1 MESRKRENST
11 SGRFYF
17 ILNSIT
23 KLYKPK
29 TFIMKKQALKRT
41 LKQLLKP
48 LMVFVLIFNLSSCVD
63 ETNSTKATINSGDDT
78 SAPIESAIDLKGKKI
93 GYCTPSLNAP
103 YYQALLQSIQA
114 NVEKNG
120 MIFLSADGQDDINKQ
135 VAAVE
140 DLITKGVDV
149 LLLNPKDPDA
159 LVGATKAA
167 KAAGIPVFI
176 IDSSINPSADFVT
189 TIQSNN
195 LANGEL
201 AGEWLVKKMGKT
213 KMNIALLSGNAGNPV
228 GKTRKQGLLQ
238 GITEEQLRT
247 QGKIDLNVKTQAYTD
262 WSYAGGLKAMED
274 ILVAHS
280 DINVVITESDVCVL
294 GAIKAIAQAG
304 KTNDILIV
312 AGADGQKEA
321 IKYIMDTD
329 FYGCTAMNSPVQ
341 IGKNAVE
348 YAIQYMNGKRDFP
361 KTSFTAPLL
370 ITKDNAAKYYDP
382 KALF

>member
-1 MESRKRENST
+1 MK
-11 SGRFYF
+11 
-17 ILNSIT
+17 T
-23 KLYKPK
+23 KINKSV
-29 TFIMKKQALKRT
+29 
-41 LKQLLKP
+41 LKQILKP
-48 LMVFVLIFNLSSCVD
+48 LMVFALIFNLSSCVEQTD
-63 ETNSTKATINSGDDT
+63 ST
-78 SAPIESAIDLKGKKI
+78 SATVNSSEDTGETITSAIDLTGKKI
-93 GYCTPSLNAP
+93 GYCSPSLNAP
-103 YYQALLQSIQA
+103 YYQALLQSIKA
-114 NVEKNG
+114 TTEKNG
-120 MIFLSADGQDDINKQ
+120 MIFLSADGQNDINKQ

-140 DLITKGVDV
+140 DLITKGVDA

-159 LVGATKAA
+159 LVGVTRMA

-189 TIQSNN
+189 TVQSNN

-201 AGEWLVKKMGKT
+201 AGEWLVKKMGNT
-213 KMNIALLSGNAGNPV
+213 TMNIALLSGNAGNPV

-247 QGKIDLNVKTQAYTD
+247 QGKIDLNIKTQAYTE

-274 ILVAHS
+274 ILVAHP

-304 KTNDILIV
+304 KTDDILIV

-341 IGKNAVE
+341 IGKNAVQ
-348 YAIQYMNGKRDFP
+348 YAIEYINGKRDFP

-370 ITKDNAAKYYDP
+370 ITKENAAKYYNP

>member
-1 MESRKRENST
+1 MKIKNTKKALKQIIKPFMVLTLILSLVSCLEETKTAKEESDNIKST
-11 SGRFYF
+11 SD
-17 ILNSIT
+17 
-23 KLYKPK
+23 
-29 TFIMKKQALKRT
+29 
-41 LKQLLKP
+41 
-48 LMVFVLIFNLSSCVD
+48 VV
-63 ETNSTKATINSGDDT
+63 
-78 SAPIESAIDLKGKKI
+78 ESAIDLKGKKV

-103 YYQALLQSIQA
+103 YYQALLQSIQTA
-114 NVEKNG
+114 TEKNG
-120 MIFLSADGQDDINKQ
+120 MVFMSADGQNDINKQ
-135 VAAVE
+135 IAAVE

-159 LVGATKAA
+159 LVGVTKVA

-176 IDSSINPSADFVT
+176 IDSSIDSSADYVT

-195 LANGEL
+195 LKNGAL
-201 AGEWLVKKMGKT
+201 AGEWLAKKFGSK

-228 GKTRKQGLLQ
+228 GLTRKQGLLQ

-247 QGKIDLNVKTQAYTD
+247 LGYIDLNIKTQAYTD

-274 ILVAHS
+274 VLVAHP

-294 GAIKAIAQAG
+294 GAIKAIKQAG
-304 KTNDILIV
+304 KTDDILIV

-341 IGKNAVE
+341 IGKNAVS

-370 ITKDNAAKYYDP
+370 ITKENAAKYYDP

>member
-1 MESRKRENST
+1 MKTTNIKFSFKQISKVILAGALALSVT
-11 SGRFYF
+11 SCVEK
-17 ILNSIT
+17 LNSS
-23 KLYKPK
+23 K
-29 TFIMKKQALKRT
+29 
-41 LKQLLKP
+41 
-48 LMVFVLIFNLSSCVD
+48 S
-63 ETNSTKATINSGDDT
+63 DT
-78 SAPIESAIDLKGKKI
+78 STNTEQTGELIESAIDLTGKKI

-103 YYQALLQSIQA
+103 YYQALLQSIKSTT
-114 NVEKNG
+114 EKNG
-120 MIFLSADGQDDINKQ
+120 MVFLSADGQDDINKQ
-135 VAAVE
+135 IAAVE
-140 DLITKGVDV
+140 DLITKGVDA

-159 LVGATKAA
+159 LVGVTKMA

-176 IDSSINPSADFVT
+176 IDSSINPKADYVT
-189 TIQSNN
+189 TVQSNN
-195 LANGEL
+195 LANGAL
-201 AGEWLVKKMGKT
+201 AGEWLVKNFKGNR
-213 KMNIALLSGNAGNPV
+213 MNIALLSGNAGNPV
-228 GKTRKQGLLQ
+228 GRTRKQGLLQ

-247 QGKIDLNVKTQAYTD
+247 QGKIDLNVKTQAYTE

-274 ILVAHS
+274 ILVAHP

-304 KTNDILIV
+304 KTDDILIV

-341 IGKNAVE
+341 IGKNAVQ
-348 YAIQYMNGKRDFP
+348 YAIEYMNGKTDFA

-370 ITKDNAAKYYDP
+370 ITKENAAQYYNP

>member
-1 MESRKRENST
+1 MKTKNKT
-11 SGRFYF
+11 SV
-17 ILNSIT
+17 
-23 KLYKPK
+23 
-29 TFIMKKQALKRT
+29 
-41 LKQLLKP
+41 LKQILKP
-48 LMVFVLIFNLSSCVD
+48 LMVFALIFNLSSCVE
-63 ETNSTKATINSGDDT
+63 ETGST
-78 SAPIESAIDLKGKKI
+78 SATVNSAEETGVTVASNVDLTGKKI

-103 YYQALLQSIQA
+103 YYQALLQSIKS
-114 NVEKNG
+114 NTEKNG
-120 MIFLSADGQDDINKQ
+120 MVFLSADGQDDINKQ
-135 VAAVE
+135 IAAVE
-140 DLITKGVDV
+140 DLITKGVDA

-159 LVGATKAA
+159 LVGVTRVA

-176 IDSSINPSADFVT
+176 IDSSIDPSADYVT

-201 AGEWLVKKMGKT
+201 AGEWLVQKMGST

-228 GKTRKQGLLQ
+228 GRTRKQGLLQ

-247 QGKIDLNVKTQAYTD
+247 QGKIDLNIATQAYTE

-274 ILVAHS
+274 ILVAHP

-304 KTNDILIV
+304 KTDDILIV

-341 IGKNAVE
+341 IGKNAVH
-348 YAIQYMNGKRDFP
+348 YAIEYMNGKRDFK

-370 ITKDNAAKYYDP
+370 ITKENAAKYYNP

>member
-1 MESRKRENST
+1 MKTKNKT
-11 SGRFYF
+11 SV
-17 ILNSIT
+17 
-23 KLYKPK
+23 
-29 TFIMKKQALKRT
+29 
-41 LKQLLKP
+41 LKQCLKP
-48 LMVFVLIFNLSSCVD
+48 LMVLALIFNLSSCV
-63 ETNSTKATINSGDDT
+63 EQTGST
-78 SAPIESAIDLKGKKI
+78 SATVNSAEDTGVTVASNVDLTGMKI

-103 YYQALLQSIQA
+103 YYQALLQSIKA
-114 NVEKNG
+114 NTEKNG
-120 MIFLSADGQDDINKQ
+120 MVFLSADGQDDINKQ

-140 DLITKGVDV
+140 DLITKGVDA

-159 LVGATKAA
+159 LVGVTRVA

-176 IDSSINPSADFVT
+176 IDSSINPSADYVT

-201 AGEWLVKKMGKT
+201 AGEWLVKKMGNKT
-213 KMNIALLSGNAGNPV
+213 MNIALLSGNAGNPV
-228 GKTRKQGLLQ
+228 GRTRKQGLLQ

-247 QGKIDLNVKTQAYTD
+247 QGKIDLNVKTQAYTE

-274 ILVAHS
+274 ILVAHP

-304 KTNDILIV
+304 KTDDILIV

-341 IGKNAVE
+341 IGKNAVQ
-348 YAIQYMNGKRDFP
+348 YAIEYINGKRDFK

-370 ITKDNAAKYYDP
+370 ITKENAAKYYNP

>member
-1 MESRKRENST
+1 MK
-11 SGRFYF
+11 
-17 ILNSIT
+17 T
-23 KLYKPK
+23 KTTKSV
-29 TFIMKKQALKRT
+29 
-41 LKQLLKP
+41 LKQFVKP
-48 LMVFVLIFNLSSCVD
+48 FMVLALIMGLTSCVD
-63 ETNSTKATINSGDDT
+63 QSKSTQANVNSSEDT
-78 SAPIESAIDLKGKKI
+78 SEKVESAMDLTGMKI

-103 YYQALLQSIQA
+103 YYQALLQSIEA
-114 NVEKNG
+114 SVEKNG
-120 MIFLSADGQDDINKQ
+120 MIFMSADGQDDINKQ
-135 VAAVE
+135 IAAVE
-140 DLITKGVDV
+140 DLITKGVDA

-159 LVGATKAA
+159 LVGVTKMAA
-167 KAAGIPVFI
+167 KAGIPVFI
-176 IDSSINPSADFVT
+176 IDSSINPSADYVT

-201 AGEWLVKKMGKT
+201 AGEWLAKKFGSK

-247 QGKIDLNVKTQAYTD
+247 LGYIDLNIKTQAYTD

-274 ILVAHS
+274 ALVAHP

-304 KTNDILIV
+304 KTDDILIV

-348 YAIQYMNGKRDFP
+348 YAIQYFNGKRDFP
-361 KTSFTAPLL
+361 KTAFTAPLL
-370 ITKDNAAKYYDP
+370 ITKENAAKYYDP

>member
-1 MESRKRENST
+1 MKTIHSK
-11 SGRFYF
+11 
-17 ILNSIT
+17 IVL
-23 KLYKPK
+23 KL
-29 TFIMKKQALKRT
+29 L
-41 LKQLLKP
+41 
-48 LMVFVLIFNLSSCVD
+48 VVLAIFFNIVSCVEQSQTSD
-63 ETNSTKATINSGDDT
+63 STVKDTEESGKAIVS
-78 SAPIESAIDLKGKKI
+78 EIDLTGKKI

-103 YYQALLQSIQA
+103 YYQALLQSIQT
-114 NVEKNG
+114 NTEKNG
-120 MIFLSADGQDDINKQ
+120 MVFLSADGQDDINKQ

-140 DLITKGVDV
+140 DLITKGVDA

-159 LVGATKAA
+159 LVGVTKAA

-176 IDSSINPSADFVT
+176 IDSSIDPSADYIT

-195 LANGEL
+195 LANGAL
-201 AGEWLVKKMGKT
+201 AGEWLAKKFGKK

-228 GKTRKQGLLQ
+228 GRTRKQGLLQ

-247 QGKIDLNVKTQAYTD
+247 LGYIDLDIKTQMYTN
-262 WSYAGGLKAMED
+262 WSYAGGQKAMED
-274 ILVAHS
+274 ILVAHP

-304 KTNDILIV
+304 KTDDILIV

-321 IKYIMDTD
+321 IKYIMETD

-348 YAIQYMNGKRDFP
+348 YAIQYMNGKRDFS

-370 ITKDNAAKYYDP
+370 ITKENASKYYNP
-382 KALF
+382 NAIF

>member
-1 MESRKRENST
+1 MKTKKMNSV
-11 SGRFYF
+11 
-17 ILNSIT
+17 
-23 KLYKPK
+23 
-29 TFIMKKQALKRT
+29 
-41 LKQLLKP
+41 LKQILKP
-48 LMVFVLIFNLSSCVD
+48 LLALTVIFNLSSCV
-63 ETNSTKATINSGDDT
+63 EEKSST
-78 SAPIESAIDLKGKKI
+78 SATVNSSETKEEAIQSTVDLKGKKI

-103 YYQALLQSIQA
+103 YYQALLQSIKTTTE
-114 NVEKNG
+114 NNG
-120 MIFLSADGQDDINKQ
+120 MVFLSADGQDDINKQ
-135 VAAVE
+135 IAAVE
-140 DLITKGVDV
+140 DLITKGVDA

-159 LVGATKAA
+159 LVGVTKVA
-167 KAAGIPVFI
+167 KAAGVPVFI

-201 AGEWLVKKMGKT
+201 AGEWLAKKFGSK

-228 GKTRKQGLLQ
+228 GRTRKQGLLQ
-238 GITEEQLRT
+238 GIAEEQLRS
-247 QGKIDLNVKTQAYTD
+247 QGKIDLDVRTQMYTE

-274 ILVAHS
+274 VLVAHP

-304 KTNDILIV
+304 KTDDILIV

-341 IGKNAVE
+341 IGKNAVQ
-348 YAIQYMNGKRDFP
+348 YAIEYINGKRDFP

-370 ITKDNAAKYYDP
+370 ITKENAAKYYDP

>member
-1 MESRKRENST
+1 
-11 SGRFYF
+11 
-17 ILNSIT
+17 
-23 KLYKPK
+23 
-29 TFIMKKQALKRT
+29 
-41 LKQLLKP
+41 
-48 LMVFVLIFNLSSCVD
+48 
-63 ETNSTKATINSGDDT
+63 
-78 SAPIESAIDLKGKKI
+78 
-93 GYCTPSLNAP
+93 
-103 YYQALLQSIQA
+103 
-114 NVEKNG
+114 
-120 MIFLSADGQDDINKQ
+120 
-135 VAAVE
+135 
-140 DLITKGVDV
+140 
-149 LLLNPKDPDA
+149 DA
-159 LVGATKAA
+159 LVGVTKLA

-176 IDSSINPSADFVT
+176 IDSSIDPSADFVT

-201 AGEWLVKKMGKT
+201 AGEWLAKKFGKE

-228 GKTRKQGLLQ
+228 GRTRKQGLLQ
-238 GITEEQLRT
+238 GVTEEQLRT
-247 QGKIDLNVKTQAYTD
+247 LGYIDLDIKTQMYTD

-274 ILVAHS
+274 ILVAHP

-304 KTNDILIV
+304 KTDDILIV

-348 YAIQYMNGKRDFP
+348 YAIQYINGKRDFK

-370 ITKDNAAKYYDP
+370 ITKENAAKYYDP

>member
-1 MESRKRENST
+1 
-11 SGRFYF
+11 
-17 ILNSIT
+17 
-23 KLYKPK
+23 
-29 TFIMKKQALKRT
+29 MKHLIRSLLVCTLLIQA
-41 LKQLLKP
+41 
-48 LMVFVLIFNLSSCVD
+48 MGCA
-63 ETNSTKATINSGDDT
+63 E
-78 SAPIESAIDLKGKKI
+78 PIEKSNNNNETISAEDDLIVSAIDLKGKTI

-103 YYQALLQSIQA
+103 YYQALLQSIKETT
-114 NVEKNG
+114 EKNG
-120 MIFLSADGQDDINKQ
+120 MTFLSADGQDDINKQ

-140 DLITKGVDV
+140 DLITKGVDA

-159 LVGATKAA
+159 LVGVTKLA

-176 IDSSINPSADFVT
+176 IDSSINPSAEYVT
-189 TIQSNN
+189 TVQSNN

-201 AGEWLVKKMGKT
+201 AGEWLAERFGNK

-238 GITEEQLRT
+238 GIAEEQLRSL
-247 QGKIDLNVKTQAYTD
+247 GYIDLNIRTQMYTD

-274 ILVAHS
+274 ILVAHP

-304 KTNDILIV
+304 KTDDILIV

-321 IKYIMDTD
+321 IKYIMETD

-341 IGKNAVE
+341 IGKNAVM
-348 YAIQYMNGKRDFP
+348 YAIQYMNGKRDFS
-361 KTSFTAPLL
+361 KTSYTAPLL
-370 ITKDNAAKYYDP
+370 ITKENAAEYYNP
-382 KALF
+382 NALF

>member
-1 MESRKRENST
+1 MKQKINLTAKYLLRSFVVCIILIGVVSCAEPIQESKGKRESAT
-11 SGRFYF
+11 DG
-17 ILNSIT
+17 
-23 KLYKPK
+23 
-29 TFIMKKQALKRT
+29 
-41 LKQLLKP
+41 
-48 LMVFVLIFNLSSCVD
+48 D
-63 ETNSTKATINSGDDT
+63 EL
-78 SAPIESAIDLKGKKI
+78 IESAIDLSGKTV
-93 GYCTPSLNAP
+93 GYCTPTLNGP
-103 YYQALLQSIQA
+103 YYQALLQSIEETT
-114 NVEKNG
+114 EKNG
-120 MIFLSADGQDDINKQ
+120 MTFLSADGQDDINKQ

-159 LVGATKAA
+159 LVGVTKLA

-176 IDSSINPSADFVT
+176 IDSSIDPSAEYIT

-195 LANGEL
+195 LKNGEL
-201 AGEWLVKKMGKT
+201 AGEWLAKEFGKK

-228 GKTRKQGLLQ
+228 GRTRKQGLLQ

-247 QGKIDLNVKTQAYTD
+247 LGYIDLDIKTQMYTE

-274 ILVAHS
+274 ILVAHP
-280 DINVVITESDVCVL
+280 DVNVVITESDVCVL
-294 GAIKAIAQAG
+294 GAIKAIEQAG
-304 KTNDILIV
+304 KTDDILIV

-341 IGKNAVE
+341 IGKNAVK
-348 YAIQYMNGKRDFP
+348 YAIQYMNGKKDFP

-370 ITKDNAAKYYDP
+370 ITKENAAQYYNP
-382 KALF
+382 NALF

>member
-1 MESRKRENST
+1 MESKNIK
-11 SGRFYF
+11 FVF
-17 ILNSIT
+17 
-23 KLYKPK
+23 
-29 TFIMKKQALKRT
+29 KK
-41 LKQLLKP
+41 LLKP
-48 LMVFVLIFNLSSCVD
+48 LMLFVITFSFFNCV
-63 ETNSTKATINSGDDT
+63 EQTTSTKTNVNNEDT
-78 SAPIESAIDLKGKKI
+78 KGELIKSVVDLKGKKI

-103 YYQALLQSIQA
+103 YYQALLQSIKA
-114 NVEKNG
+114 STEKNG
-120 MIFLSADGQDDINKQ
+120 MTFLSADGQNDINKQ
-135 VAAVE
+135 IAAVE
-140 DLITKGVDV
+140 DLITKGVDA

-159 LVGATKAA
+159 LVGVTKVA

-176 IDSSINPSADFVT
+176 IDSSIAPSADYIT

-201 AGEWLVKKMGKT
+201 AGEWLAKKFGNK

-228 GKTRKQGLLQ
+228 GRTRKQGLLQ
-238 GITEEQLRT
+238 GIIEEQLRT
-247 QGKIDLNVKTQAYTD
+247 QGKIDLDVKTQAYTE

-274 ILVAHS
+274 ILVAHP

-304 KTNDILIV
+304 KTDDILIV

-348 YAIQYMNGKRDFP
+348 YAIQYINGKRDFP

-370 ITKDNAAKYYDP
+370 ITKENAAKYYNP

>member
-1 MESRKRENST
+1 MKTKNKT
-11 SGRFYF
+11 SV
-17 ILNSIT
+17 
-23 KLYKPK
+23 
-29 TFIMKKQALKRT
+29 
-41 LKQLLKP
+41 LKQCLKP
-48 LMVFVLIFNLSSCVD
+48 LMVLALIFNLSSCV
-63 ETNSTKATINSGDDT
+63 EQTGSTSATVNSSEDT
-78 SAPIESAIDLKGKKI
+78 SEAFASSVDLTGKKI

-114 NVEKNG
+114 TTKKNG
-120 MIFLSADGQDDINKQ
+120 MVFLSADGQDDINKQ
-135 VAAVE
+135 IAAVE
-140 DLITKGVDV
+140 DLITKGVDA

-159 LVGATKAA
+159 LVGVTKMA

-176 IDSSINPSADFVT
+176 IDSSIDSSADYVT

-201 AGEWLVKKMGKT
+201 AGEWLVKKMGNKT
-213 KMNIALLSGNAGNPV
+213 MNIALLSGNAGNPV
-228 GKTRKQGLLQ
+228 GRTRKQGLLQ

-247 QGKIDLNVKTQAYTD
+247 QGKIDLNVKTQAYTE

-274 ILVAHS
+274 ILVAHP

-304 KTNDILIV
+304 KTDDILIV

-341 IGKNAVE
+341 IGKNAVQ
-348 YAIQYMNGKRDFP
+348 YAIEYMNGKRDFQ

-370 ITKDNAAKYYDP
+370 ITKENAAKYYNP

>member
-1 MESRKRENST
+1 MKRIN
-11 SGRFYF
+11 
-17 ILNSIT
+17 
-23 KLYKPK
+23 
-29 TFIMKKQALKRT
+29 KKSVF
-41 LKQLLKP
+41 KQL
-48 LMVFVLIFNLSSCVD
+48 MVLALIFNLTSCID
-63 ETNSTKATINSGDDT
+63 QTKIAETDINSSEGAEET
-78 SAPIESAIDLKGKKI
+78 VESDIDLKGKKI

-103 YYQALLQSIQA
+103 YYQALLQSIQS
-114 NVEKNG
+114 NTEKNG
-120 MIFLSADGQDDINKQ
+120 MIFLSADGQNDINKQ
-135 VAAVE
+135 IAAVE
-140 DLITKGVDV
+140 DLITKGVDA

-159 LVGATKAA
+159 LVGVTKVA

-176 IDSSINPSADFVT
+176 IDSSINPSADYVT

-195 LANGEL
+195 IANGAL
-201 AGEWLVKKMGKT
+201 AGEWVAKKFGSK

-228 GKTRKQGLLQ
+228 GRTRKQGLLQ

-247 QGKIDLNVKTQAYTD
+247 QGSINLDVKTQAYTE

-274 ILVAHS
+274 ILVAHP

-304 KTNDILIV
+304 KTDDILIV

-348 YAIQYMNGKRDFP
+348 HAIQYINGKRDFP

-370 ITKDNAAKYYDP
+370 ITKENAAKYYDP

>member
-1 MESRKRENST
+1 MKTKNKT
-11 SGRFYF
+11 SVIKF
-17 ILNSIT
+17 
-23 KLYKPK
+23 
-29 TFIMKKQALKRT
+29 
-41 LKQLLKP
+41 LLKP
-48 LMVFVLIFNLSSCVD
+48 ILALAVFFSMSSCV
-63 ETNSTKATINSGDDT
+63 EQTGSTSTTVNAAEDT
-78 SAPIESAIDLKGKKI
+78 SETIESSIDLTGKKI

-103 YYQALLQSIQA
+103 YYQALLQSIKA
-114 NVEKNG
+114 STEKNG
-120 MIFLSADGQDDINKQ
+120 MVFLSADGQDDINKQ

-140 DLITKGVDV
+140 DLITKGVDA

-159 LVGATKAA
+159 LVGVTRAA

-176 IDSSINPSADFVT
+176 IDSSIDPSADYVT

-201 AGEWLVKKMGKT
+201 AGEWLVKKMGNT

-228 GKTRKQGLLQ
+228 GRTRKQGLLQ

-247 QGKIDLNVKTQAYTD
+247 QGKIDLNVKTQAYTE

-274 ILVAHS
+274 ILVAHP

-304 KTNDILIV
+304 KTDDILIV

-348 YAIQYMNGKRDFP
+348 YAVQYMNGKRDFK

>member
-1 MESRKRENST
+1 ME
-11 SGRFYF
+11 
-17 ILNSIT
+17 T
-23 KLYKPK
+23 K
-29 TFIMKKQALKRT
+29 IGLKNV
-41 LKQLLKP
+41 LKP
-48 LMVFVLIFNLSSCVD
+48 LLVFALVLNLFSCVD
-63 ETNSTKATINSGDDT
+63 QNNATKNDVNSATDT
-78 SAPIESAIDLKGKKI
+78 SEKVESAIDLKGKKI

-103 YYQALLQSIQA
+103 YYQALLKSIKT
-114 NVEKNG
+114 NTEKNG
-120 MIFLSADGQDDINKQ
+120 MVFLSADGQDDINKQ

-140 DLITKGVDV
+140 DLITKGVDA
-149 LLLNPKDPDA
+149 LLLNPKDPNA
-159 LVGATKAA
+159 LVGVTRAA

-176 IDSSINPSADFVT
+176 IDSSIDPSADYVT

-201 AGEWLVKKMGKT
+201 AGEWLAKKFGNN
-213 KMNIALLSGNAGNPV
+213 KMSIALLSGNAGNPV

-238 GITEEQLRT
+238 GITEEQLRSL
-247 QGKIDLNVKTQAYTD
+247 GYIDLDIKTQAYTD

-274 ILVAHS
+274 ILVAHP

-304 KTNDILIV
+304 KTDDILIV

-341 IGKNAVE
+341 IGKNAVQ

-361 KTSFTAPLL
+361 KTSFTPPLL
-370 ITKDNAAKYYDP
+370 ITKENAAKYYDP

>member
-1 MESRKRENST
+1 MKTKNRRSVLKLMSRP
-11 SGRFYF
+11 
-17 ILNSIT
+17 IL
-23 KLYKPK
+23 
-29 TFIMKKQALKRT
+29 ALA
-41 LKQLLKP
+41 
-48 LMVFVLIFNLSSCVD
+48 LIFNMSSCV
-63 ETNSTKATINSGDDT
+63 EQTGSTDTDVNASEDT
-78 SAPIESAIDLKGKKI
+78 SEVFESSIDLTGKKI
-93 GYCTPSLNAP
+93 GYCSPTLNAP
-103 YYQALLQSIQA
+103 YYQSLLQSIQA
-114 NVEKNG
+114 TTEKNG
-120 MIFLSADGQDDINKQ
+120 MIFLSADGQDDITKQ

-140 DLITKGVDV
+140 DLITKGVDA

-159 LVGATKAA
+159 LVGVTKAA

-176 IDSSINPSADFVT
+176 IDGSIDPSADYVT

-195 LANGEL
+195 LANGAL
-201 AGEWLVKKMGKT
+201 AGEWLVKKMGNT

-228 GKTRKQGLLQ
+228 GRARKQGLLQ
-238 GITEEQLRT
+238 GIAEEQLRS
-247 QGKIDLNVKTQAYTD
+247 QGKIDLNVKTQAYTE

-274 ILVAHS
+274 ILVAHP

-304 KTNDILIV
+304 KTDDILIV
-312 AGADGQKEA
+312 AAADGQKEA

-341 IGKNAVE
+341 IGKNAVQ
-348 YAIQYMNGKRDFP
+348 YAIQYMNGKRDFA

-370 ITKDNAAKYYDP
+370 ITKENAAKYYNP

>member
-1 MESRKRENST
+1 MKTKNKT
-11 SGRFYF
+11 SV
-17 ILNSIT
+17 T
-23 KLYKPK
+23 KLVLRS
-29 TFIMKKQALKRT
+29 MLAL
-41 LKQLLKP
+41 
-48 LMVFVLIFNLSSCVD
+48 VLIFNMASCV
-63 ETNSTKATINSGDDT
+63 EQTGSTSPTVNSSEDT
-78 SAPIESAIDLKGKKI
+78 GEAFASSIDLTGKKI

-103 YYQALLQSIQA
+103 YYQALQQSIQA
-114 NVEKNG
+114 TTEKNG

-140 DLITKGVDV
+140 DLITKGVDA

-159 LVGATKAA
+159 LVGVTKLA

-176 IDSSINPSADFVT
+176 IDSSINPSAEYVT
-189 TIQSNN
+189 TVQSNN
-195 LANGEL
+195 VANGEL
-201 AGEWLVKKMGKT
+201 AGEWLVQKMGNT

-228 GKTRKQGLLQ
+228 GRARKQGLLQ

-247 QGKIDLNVKTQAYTD
+247 QGKIDLNVKTQAYTE

-274 ILVAHS
+274 ILVAHP

-304 KTNDILIV
+304 KTDDILIV

-341 IGKNAVE
+341 IGKNAVQYAVE
-348 YAIQYMNGKRDFP
+348 YINGKRDFA

-370 ITKDNAAKYYDP
+370 ITKENAAKYYNP